1 MPGENAPCV
10 ELQDSMH
17 GAFLFCA
24 ALLSIRDGRGYRF
37 EYGTFEEYC
46 KERWGMVRQRAYQLI
61 EAAVAIGNLSTQV
74 DILPQYEKHTRPL
87 TQLNDNPELQRETW
101 QRAE

>member
-46 KERWGMVRQRAYQLI
+46 KERWGMSRPRAYQFI
-61 EAAVAIGNLSTQV
+61 EAAEVMRNLSTIV
-74 DILPQYEKHTRPL
+74 DIPTNEAQARPL
-87 TQLNDNPELQRETW
+87 TQLNDDPKLQRETW